1 MQHVGGDG
9 AAVENG
15 VGVMTEDILPLKAT
29 VFFDLILENQV
40 DDLKHLIT
48 DEYFDFL
55 QLDLTQV
62 KSEDTDVENMIA
74 VSYKM
79 KIFLG
84 VDEKFW
90 DVGVQTAFKLK
101 NDCLFFLR
109 NYCLNH
115 SDDTAVDFVFAVLNA
130 FENTDDVSLDYLDEI
145 FSHIPDGVVGWIF
158 TNMDSN
164 LLGDTNSGQ
173 YIVAQWSERLKNQ
186 LSDFGVA
193 ASSKKI

>member
-1 MQHVGGDG
+1 
-9 AAVENG
+9 
-15 VGVMTEDILPLKAT
+15 MTEDILPLKAT

-48 DEYFDFL
+48 EEYFDFL
-55 QLDLTQV
+55 QKNLASTQPSDNND
-62 KSEDTDVENMIA
+62 SETLLLVY
-74 VSYKM
+74 YKK

-84 VDEKFW
+84 VDKKFW
-90 DVGVQTAFKLK
+90 DVGVQTALKLK
-101 NDCLFFLR
+101 NDCLFFLMD
-109 NYCLNH
+109 YSLNH
-115 SDDTAVDFVFAVLNA
+115 SEDAAVDFVFAVLNA